1 MALTAG
7 PYHWPVLP
15 APRPHIGLD
24 PLTAA
29 LYLPRLL
36 FTPQPPPSPPQLRR
50 HQPGAQRARVRLHP
64 AHGQGGGQ
72 GAVLPPD
79 AQAHR
84 RAWPQG
90 GRLRGLP
97 LACPSVSGGEGRG
110 RGLDCVA
117 GCTAVPGRASF
128 SAERG
133 GVFSGVFTKNHKVT
147 SIKSVPY
154 RKRGPV
160 IGESGLLE
168 NEPTAP
174 AEQAHTT
181 QRQ

>member
-1 MALTAG
+1 MPLALTAG
-7 PYHWPVLP
+7 PYHWPILP
-15 APRPHIGLD
+15 AHRPPIGLD
-24 PLTAA
+24 PLAAA
-29 LYLPRLL
+29 LYLPRS
-36 FTPQPPPSPPQLRR
+36 PSPPPPLPSPPQVRR

-117 GCTAVPGRASF
+117 GCTAIELQCREVGCS
-128 SAERG
+128 RG
-133 GVFSGVFTKNHKVT
+133 GVQNHT
-147 SIKSVPY
+147 AY
-154 RKRGPV
+154 RKRGA
-160 IGESGLLE
+160 GEGHVVCVFALHARAGGRLTVQGQPLSLY
-168 NEPTAP
+168 NFT
-174 AEQAHTT
+174 
-181 QRQ
+181 